1 MPPPRPPKPEE
12 VDEEEEEE
20 EDEFD
25 MEEGIDMFDAISSLL
40 TTEEGET
47 IAMSLSGLKNAAEK
61 IATGIDMHNK
71 ILLKILSEM
80 KARAP
85 PPPPATA

>member
-12 VDEEEEEE
+12 VDEEEEE